1 MIVRRWHATIAVV
14 VLVAIV
20 VQVII
25 AVQVPGSP
33 HQASTGL
40 LRGSTLP
47 GRIIRVFS
55 SFTVLS
61 NLLSGVVS
69 A

>member
-25 AVQVPGSP
+25 AFRYRAVR
-33 HQASTGL
+33 T
-40 LRGSTLP
+40 R
-47 GRIIRVFS
+47 
-55 SFTVLS
+55 
-61 NLLSGVVS
+61 
-69 A
+69 